1 MKIAIFGSTGMIGSA
16 ATIYLSRLEHS
27 VIEVNREGISI
38 TGKNTVRKFDALT
51 DSVDQLLSSF
61 PSDTILVNLI
71 GVIRHKIDSHSEESL
86 SQAKKVNSD
95 FPKLLVQSAS
105 NLNLRV
111 VQIAT
116 DCVFSGNDGAYSED
130 SRVDPVDIYG
140 ETKVAGEI
148 TAENLLTLRVSIVG
162 REIENHVELM
172 DWVIS
177 QPQNNVIKGFSN
189 HFWNGITSL
198 HFAKI
203 LDGVLKES
211 VNTNGTFHL
220 IPTGAV
226 TKLELI
232 QMIAALSGRFD
243 LKIVATLSEKSID
256 RTLRTN
262 YKEINA
268 EFWRS
273 AGYQDIPTIRIML
286 EEYFRWIESNG
297 QGE

>member
-1 MKIAIFGSTGMIGSA
+1 MNVAILGSTGMIGSA
-16 ATIYLSRLEHS
+16 ATIYLSRVEHS
-27 VIEVNREGISI
+27 VIEVNREGTSI
-38 TGKNTVRKFDALT
+38 TGKNAVRKFNALT
-51 DSVDQLLSSF
+51 DSVDQLLSSL

-71 GVIRHKIDSHSEESL
+71 GVIRHKIDLNSDESL

-111 VQIAT
+111 IQIAT
-116 DCVFSGNDGAYSED
+116 DCVFSGQDGAYSED
-130 SRVDPVDIYG
+130 ARVDPVDIYG

-148 TAENLLTLRVSIVG
+148 AAENLLTLRVSIVG

-172 DWVIS
+172 DWVIL
-177 QPQNNVIKGFSN
+177 QPLNNVVNGYSN
-189 HFWNGITSL
+189 HLWNGITSL

-211 VNTNGTFHL
+211 VIRNGTFHL
-220 IPTGAV
+220 IPTGGV
-226 TKLELI
+226 TKLKLI
-232 QMIAALSGRFD
+232 QMIAALFGRID
-243 LKIVATLSEKSID
+243 LKIVATVSEKSID

-262 YKEINA
+262 YHEINA

-286 EEYFRWIESNG
+286 EEYLSWIKSIG

>member
-38 TGKNTVRKFDALT
+38 TGKNAVRKFDALT

>member
-1 MKIAIFGSTGMIGSA
+1 MNIAILGSTGMIGST
-16 ATIYLSRLEHS
+16 ATFYLSKLRHS
-27 VIEVNREGISI
+27 VIEVNREGISV
-38 TGKNTVRKFDALT
+38 TGKNAVRKFDALK
-51 DSVDQLLSSF
+51 DSVDQLLSSL
-61 PSDTILVNLI
+61 PSDTVLVNLI
-71 GVIRHKIDSHSEESL
+71 GIIRHKIDSNSKDSL

-95 FPKLLVQSAS
+95 FPKLLVQFAS
-105 NLNLRV
+105 NLNMRV
-111 VQIAT
+111 IQIAT
-116 DCVFSGNDGAYSED
+116 DCVFSGKDGAYSED

-148 TAENLLTLRVSIVG
+148 TAENLLTLRVSVVG
-162 REIENHVELM
+162 REIENHVELL

-177 QPQNNVIKGFSN
+177 QPHNNIVNGFSN
-189 HFWNGITSL
+189 HLWNGITSL

-243 LKIVATLSEKSID
+243 LKIVATRSEKSID

-273 AGYQDIPTIRIML
+273 AGYKDIPTIRIML
-286 EEYFRWIESNG
+286 EEYFRWIKSNG

>member
-1 MKIAIFGSTGMIGSA
+1 
-16 ATIYLSRLEHS
+16 
-27 VIEVNREGISI
+27 V
-38 TGKNTVRKFDALT
+38 
-51 DSVDQLLSSF
+51 
-61 PSDTILVNLI
+61 
-71 GVIRHKIDSHSEESL
+71 
-86 SQAKKVNSD
+86 
-95 FPKLLVQSAS
+95 
-105 NLNLRV
+105 
-111 VQIAT
+111 
-116 DCVFSGNDGAYSED
+116 
-130 SRVDPVDIYG
+130 
-140 ETKVAGEI
+140 GEI

-177 QPQNNVIKGFSN
+177 QPQNSVIKGFSN

-232 QMIAALSGRFD
+232 QMIAALSGRLD
-243 LKIVATLSEKSID
+243 LKIVATMSEKSID

>member
-1 MKIAIFGSTGMIGSA
+1 MNIAILGSTGMIGSA

-27 VIEVNREGISI
+27 VIEVNREGISV
-38 TGKNTVRKFDALT
+38 TGKNGVRRFDALK
-51 DSVDQLLSSF
+51 DSVDQLLSSL

-71 GVIRHKIDSHSEESL
+71 GVIRHKIETNSEESL
-86 SQAKKVNSD
+86 FRAKKINSD

-116 DCVFSGNDGAYSED
+116 DCVFSGQDGAYSEN
-130 SRVDPVDIYG
+130 SRLDPVDIYG

-148 TAENLLTLRVSIVG
+148 PADNLLTLRVSVVG

-177 QPQNNVIKGFSN
+177 QPLNNVVNGYSN
-189 HFWNGITSL
+189 HFWNGITAL

-232 QMIAALSGRFD
+232 QMIAELSGRLD
-243 LKIVATLSEKSID
+243 LKIVATVSEKSID

-268 EFWRS
+268 DFWRS

-286 EEYFRWIESNG
+286 EEYFRWIKSIS

>member
-38 TGKNTVRKFDALT
+38 TGKNAVRKFDALT

-177 QPQNNVIKGFSN
+177 QPQNSVIQGFSN

-232 QMIAALSGRFD
+232 QMIAALSGRLD
-243 LKIVATLSEKSID
+243 LKIVATMSEKSID